1 MKFKCSLK
9 WLSGILSES
18 PGVQEQATLLEPYH
32 DGKLKNSLVLLLTT
46 PSLYI
51 SAYEVLFPGEHVDG
65 GSFEPLIHGL
75 AKKGGY
81 VLEDDTNIV
90 TGPMLAQE
98 SSFMEVWLRNEYSR
112 SIVLFFLLSQKA
124 HLALLDV
131 LMIQYASKHITVHT
145 VVRTVRYDHLFDLS
159 QPPMNSNYN
168 P

>member
-1 MKFKCSLK
+1 MYPVAIISFLQVKLKCSLK

-18 PGVQEQATLLEPYH
+18 PEVQEQVTLLEPYQ
-32 DGKLKNSLVLLLTT
+32 DGKLKNSLVLLLTN

-98 SSFMEVWLRNEYSR
+98 SPFMEVWLR
-112 SIVLFFLLSQKA
+112 FFLNKILSVCSPIPEKSFSFVGRA
-124 HLALLDV
+124 
-131 LMIQYASKHITVHT
+131 
-145 VVRTVRYDHLFDLS
+145 YDPICFQVYHS
-159 QPPMNSNYN
+159 AYSC
-168 P
+168 